1 MKLLRVKIDAYIAPL
16 AILLLLYV
24 SCLAIAH
31 VDEGFSSQV
40 NCPLCKILNLLAA
53 FLTIHLVVFLFLQ
66 IVADAFLFARFFPKN
81 GELHFH
87 LVNRGPP
94 ASFLL

>member
-1 MKLLRVKIDAYIAPL
+1 MKLFNRRLDALLVPL
-16 AILLLLYV
+16 AVMLFLFI